1 MARQTKDQLLSH
13 LRRRILTLQLAPG
26 EPLDEMKMSAD
37 LNISRT
43 PLRDIFRQLEG
54 EGYLL
59 MRENRGAF
67 V

>member
-26 EPLDEMKMSAD
+26 ELDEMKMSAD

-43 PLRDIFRQLEG
+43 P
-54 EGYLL
+54 
-59 MRENRGAF
+59 
-67 V
+67 